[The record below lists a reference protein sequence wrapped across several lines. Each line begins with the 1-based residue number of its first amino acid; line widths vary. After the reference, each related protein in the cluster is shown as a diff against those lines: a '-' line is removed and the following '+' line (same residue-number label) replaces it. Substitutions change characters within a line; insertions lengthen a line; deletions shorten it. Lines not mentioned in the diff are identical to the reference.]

1 MEIASWA
8 KFFEIIGQL
17 MVSGYTPLF
26 VFGIAGVAF
35 MLSVLANFF
44 DWEVEET
51 FQAFCGR
58 TVIWGCVFSAI
69 WATYRWIL
77 N

>member
-1 MEIASWA
+1 MEIASWGN
-8 KFFEIIGQL
+8 FFEVIGQL
-17 MVSGYTPLF
+17 TISGYTPLF
-26 VFGIAGVAF
+26 IFAIAAVAF
-35 MLSVLANFF
+35 MLAVVANFF
-44 DWEVEET
+44 DWDTEEV

-58 TVIWGCVFSAI
+58 TVILGCVFSAI